1 MGGRGGEGGG
11 GMRGGWGWN
20 DEGVRVEGRDL
31 YS

>member
-1 MGGRGGEGGG
+1 MEGRGGGGG

-20 DEGVRVEGRDL
+20 DEGVKVEGRDL